1 MKTITVA
8 ILVLILG
15 LSSMSFAQFGQV
27 SRQPQIEVFAG
38 FAVPL
43 SPKDFSDYYKVGL
56 SLHGQYVMFPS
67 PRLGISFALAYEG
80 FSFDG
85 DKFMQ
90 DIQDADPF
98 TDYSGV
104 TAEGS
109 ANIMELGVGVRP
121 YLTSPEANTQFFL
134 YGMLT
139 YNILKTKSDLSY
151 NGTNFYSG
159 EDKEN
164 KFGVALGPGV
174 EIPLNDTMNLI
185 GQGVYRYIF
194 TSDEGTSFLGITTGI
209 VF

>member
-1 MKTITVA
+1 MKTIMAT

-15 LSSMSFAQFGQV
+15 FSSMSFAQFGQV
-27 SRQPQIEVFAG
+27 SRQPQIEVFG
-38 FAVPL
+38 GLAVPL

-56 SLHGQYVMFPS
+56 SLHGQYVMFPT
-67 PRLGISFALAYEG
+67 PKLGVSFALAFEG

-90 DIQDADPF
+90 DIQASDPF

-109 ANIMELGVGVRP
+109 ANIIEFGVGVRP
-121 YLTSPEANTQFFL
+121 YLTSPEANMQVFL
-134 YGMLT
+134 YGMAT

-164 KFGVALGPGV
+164 KFGIAVGPGI

-185 GQGVYRYIF
+185 GQGVFRYIF
-194 TSDEGTSFLGITTGI
+194 TSDEGTSFLGITTGM

>member
-1 MKTITVA
+1 MKTLIVTVL
-8 ILVLILG
+8 ILVLG
-15 LSSMSFAQFGQV
+15 LSGMSYAQLGQV
-27 SRQPQIEVFAG
+27 SRQPQIEVFGG

-43 SPKDFSDYYKVGL
+43 SPKNFSDYYKVGL

-67 PRLGISFALAYEG
+67 PKLGVSFALAFEG

-85 DKFMQ
+85 DKF
-90 DIQDADPF
+90 IQDMQAADPY
-98 TDYSGV
+98 TDYSGFGV
-104 TAEGS
+104 DGS
-109 ANIMELGVGVRP
+109 ASIVELGVGVRP

-151 NGTNFYSG
+151 NGRNFFHG

-164 KFGVALGPGV
+164 KFGVALGPGI
-174 EIPLNDTMNLI
+174 EIPLNETMNLI
-185 GQGVYRYIF
+185 GQGVFRYIF
-194 TSDEGTSFLGITTGI
+194 TSDKGTSFLGITTGI